1 MIIDLSSEKS
11 LNLKLEK
18 KKKARVK
25 KKSAL
30 AQCLVYINECTF

>member
-11 LNLKLEK
+11 LNLKLE

>member
-18 KKKARVK
+18 KKKLGL
-25 KKSAL
+25 KKSQL
-30 AQCLVYINECTF
+30 LHNVWYI

>member
-11 LNLKLEK
+11 LNLKLK

-25 KKSAL
+25 KKSAF